1 MVAKT
6 SAISLTSSADIV
18 KKEKIGQGV
27 SGHVFKVQH
36 GTTGKLM
43 AAKVSPTLCRC
54 LVISRS
60 STVYGVDGQH
70 RGETKN
76 NSRS

>member
-6 SAISLTSSADIV
+6 SVISLNSSADIV

-43 AAKVSPTLCRC
+43 AAKVSL
-54 LVISRS
+54 S
-60 STVYGVDGQH
+60 VDVWL
-70 RGETKN
+70 
-76 NSRS
+76 